1 MTQQDDWRP
10 EMARLAQR
18 QDQLER
24 QQRDSDQEGGSPSEG
39 RRCLEKGCRPPHGFP
54 AKGNGPAVQGPGPA
68 GEQTG
73 TVPGH
78 LREPAYLVFVS
89 PWSPPSP

>member
-24 QQRDSDQEGGSPSEG
+24 QQRDSNRKVEATAER
-39 RRCLEKGCRPPHGFP
+39 RRCP
-54 AKGNGPAVQGPGPA
+54 
-68 GEQTG
+68 
-73 TVPGH
+73 
-78 LREPAYLVFVS
+78 
-89 PWSPPSP
+89 

>member
-24 QQRDSDQEGGSPSEG
+24 QQRDST
-39 RRCLEKGCRPPHGFP
+39 RRWKPC
-54 AKGNGPAVQGPGPA
+54 
-68 GEQTG
+68 GETAM
-73 TVPGH
+73 P
-78 LREPAYLVFVS
+78 
-89 PWSPPSP
+89 